1 MQEDPTAW
9 AAYVKMAVK
18 DRVHVPMDF
27 KIPGLESPLGARLMR
42 RASRPGDGVAY
53 GQHGPWG
60 AYREGVKEMSEKIN
74 KGKFTAMEAHLLLE
88 QEGVHASAWSLAEKA
103 RLAPGK
109 SPVKHGP
116 SPALSEETRST
127 LDEEVRFLRK
137 HNLPV
142 TKQWVKSRAVSIVKG
157 TPEEA
162 KLPGGVM
169 SDHVYYKF
177 LDQSDMTSADVK
189 PLESDRDLWLTSKV
203 HNR

>member
-18 DRVHVPMDF
+18 DRVHVPMNF
-27 KIPGLESPLGARLMR
+27 EIPGLESPLGARLMR

-88 QEGVHASAWSLAEKA
+88 QEGVHALA
-103 RLAPGK
+103 
-109 SPVKHGP
+109 
-116 SPALSEETRST
+116 
-127 LDEEVRFLRK
+127 
-137 HNLPV
+137 
-142 TKQWVKSRAVSIVKG
+142 
-157 TPEEA
+157 PEEA

-203 HNR
+203 RDRLYM